1 MDSSWCYPE
10 PHRGDLTSSSFVFE
24 SQPGGFHHAPYVGR
38 HLAVRV
44 LLIGTTREWCV
55 KSPGLDLHQ
64 RGAYAPIWSYGEVC
78 IHAGSHLPMVT
89 QGTLRS
95 WLGIAVPSL
104 RPLASSRMREPRQLD
119 KYPISS
125 TPSDYRNTW
134 GRGLCVRY
142 IFSDNPDRSGDFMT
156 CQLKSK

>member
-1 MDSSWCYPE
+1 VLPGTPSRGPNILKFCIWVPTRRFPSRPLCGSAPSRPGSSNRDYPRMMCE
-10 PHRGDLTSSSFVFE
+10 ITR
-24 SQPGGFHHAPYVGR
+24 PGFAPEG
-38 HLAVRV
+38 
-44 LLIGTTREWCV
+44 
-55 KSPGLDLHQ
+55 
-64 RGAYAPIWSYGEVC
+64 GAYAPIWSYGEVC

-95 WLGIAVPSL
+95 RLGIAVPSL
-104 RPLASSRMREPRQLD
+104 RPLASSWMREPRQLD

-134 GRGLCVRY
+134 GRGLCVHY
-142 IFSDNPDRSGDFMT
+142 IFSDNPDRSRDFMT